1 MLIALEWV
9 VEFLIGLGIGLP
21 IAAAVHEGG
30 HIVCALATGIPVRQ
44 LTLGIGPL
52 LLRRRFG
59 EITFELKLLPLR
71 GVTFTYPVA
80 VVQRW
85 RHAFFFLGG
94 VLANLLVLVL
104 AAAVDIS
111 GFLHGDVG
119 PFRFAIMYVQ
129 AVYIVANLVP
139 NRFRLPSSERVIGSD
154 GLQLIGLFR
163 GTRNEPT
170 PTGILHAKMVLTYT
184 NGSAA
189 PDFTTASS
197 RIMYHVCRL
206 DRWTDPQAALDFM
219 EALLRELARGGL
231 PAPEETLVI
240 ESLITH
246 APIFGSTLL
255 RPRLDELSL
264 RAENLAPV
272 STVSA
277 SRGSA
282 LVELGR
288 FRESKAILEAL
299 AAHGR
304 FSPFE
309 TFMTEVH
316 LARAEAGLDNQEA
329 AHRWAA
335 AARRSAVTLGND
347 PATPPMLARM
357 ETELT
362 AAASACQQEIKA

>member
-30 HIVCALATGIPVRQ
+30 HLACALATGIPVRQ

-52 LLRRRFG
+52 LLRRFG

-85 RHAFFFLGG
+85 RHALLFMGG

-129 AVYIVANLVP
+129 AVYTVSNLIP
-139 NRFRLPSSERVIGSD
+139 FRFRLPSSERAIGSD
-154 GLQLIGLFR
+154 GLQLIGLLR

-170 PTGILHAKMVLTYT
+170 PSGSLHAKMVLTYT

-197 RIMYHVCRL
+197 RIMYHVPPRPL
-206 DRWTDPQAALDFM
+206 DR
-219 EALLRELARGGL
+219 
-231 PAPEETLVI
+231 
-240 ESLITH
+240 
-246 APIFGSTLL
+246 
-255 RPRLDELSL
+255 
-264 RAENLAPV
+264 
-272 STVSA
+272 SA
-277 SRGSA
+277 GSA
-282 LVELGR
+282 GLCR
-288 FRESKAILEAL
+288 SL
-299 AAHGR
+299 AA
-304 FSPFE
+304 
-309 TFMTEVH
+309 
-316 LARAEAGLDNQEA
+316 RAC
-329 AHRWAA
+329 
-335 AARRSAVTLGND
+335 ARR
-347 PATPPMLARM
+347 PASSGRDAGYRISHHSCADLW
-357 ETELT
+357 
-362 AAASACQQEIKA
+362 